1 MNASK
6 TLFWFTNVHE
16 KAKEPAGR
24 IVFTHAPQCHDIHQH
39 TCRHDRMDVIVG
51 LSSGDLVWID
61 PIHYRCTR
69 MNKNGLVSKSPVR
82 QVRWIPFQDT
92 RFLSAHEDGSIY
104 VWDVEREDP
113 PEGFEK
119 KPNDSTW
126 NPKTSIVVEKPDIR
140 SDTSSS
146 GVLKMGRHRD
156 HQPVFYNPVA
166 VWNVSRRP
174 ITDMAFSP
182 DAVTLAVTS
191 EDQLL
196 HLIDVKREVLVR
208 SFSSYFGGFK
218 CSCWSPD
225 GRFLLTGGQ
234 DDLICI
240 WAPHEGH
247 LVARAQGHDSYV
259 STVAFDPWCYQS
271 SSSFDAYR
279 IISVGED
286 GRLCLW
292 DFSSS
297 SLHRPRTKPIGTST
311 AMHTSAFRHSPSNI
325 HIRTQPRADVPML
338 HPTSTVSMP
347 WCAPCALRIAPYYL
361 IVLRLDGEM
370 DVFSRPKRAAEPPR
384 RLDTTSD
391 FSSGQGFSPRKSD
404 DEPISP
410 DGKAQRHTFR
420 RTLGSPFTRSL
431 RKSAA

>member
-1 MNASK
+1 M
-6 TLFWFTNVHE
+6 
-16 KAKEPAGR
+16 
-24 IVFTHAPQCHDIHQH
+24 
-39 TCRHDRMDVIVG
+39 
-51 LSSGDLVWID
+51 
-61 PIHYRCTR
+61 
-69 MNKNGLVSKSPVR
+69 
-82 QVRWIPFQDT
+82 
-92 RFLSAHEDGSIY
+92 
-104 VWDVEREDP
+104 WDVEREDP

-182 DAVTLAVTS
+182 DAFMLAVTS
-191 EDQLL
+191 EDELL

-259 STVAFDPWCYQS
+259 SAVAFDPWC
-271 SSSFDAYR
+271 
-279 IISVGED
+279 
-286 GRLCLW
+286 CL
-292 DFSSS
+292 
-297 SLHRPRTKPIGTST
+297 LYT
-311 AMHTSAFRHSPSNI
+311 SPS
-325 HIRTQPRADVPML
+325 PRD
-338 HPTSTVSMP
+338 
-347 WCAPCALRIAPYYL
+347 
-361 IVLRLDGEM
+361 
-370 DVFSRPKRAAEPPR
+370 
-384 RLDTTSD
+384 
-391 FSSGQGFSPRKSD
+391 
-404 DEPISP
+404 
-410 DGKAQRHTFR
+410 
-420 RTLGSPFTRSL
+420 
-431 RKSAA
+431 